1 MSDFDPKVANALQEL
16 IRVLALEFP
25 EVQVLLD
32 QARDGLRSEAD
43 TMNELMR
50 LAHTDPTFEKRFLQQ
65 AKEVMGPL
73 QEADLVHVGEPSN
86 HPMAFESGV
95 GAPQLN
101 PLYAAALAE
110 RLQFDGDIPEFRV
123 GPAPLDST
131 PAVPVDTK
139 VTNPVALGMMLTTA
153 SSEVADELQEGRLLL
168 QAQVA
173 AHDDPTGTALTVLE
187 KHEAALVLHGSPET
201 DPEGYRRGSLP
212 VPRTVTA
219 PSGAALAAMPL
230 GQRQD
235 ASWKAL
241 STTQGRRSGLQV
253 VEAAVVRQLTQ
264 QGFTVEGRLF
274 SKASKPEVG
283 VEWVLEMSGAR
294 SHSPE
299 FSFLDTAG
307 AVIGTKLARMVEAG
321 SFWVEVRTVDDLADR
336 RIGWYGQLVRRAQE

>member
-32 QARDGLRSEAD
+32 QAHDGLRTEAD
-43 TMNELMR
+43 TMARLML
-50 LAHTDPTFEKRFLQQ
+50 LAQLDPTFQERFLQQ
-65 AKEVMGPL
+65 AKEVMEPL
-73 QEADLVHVGEPSN
+73 QDADLVHVGESSN

-139 VTNPVALGMMLTTA
+139 VTNPVALGMMLAAA
-153 SSEVADELQEGRLLL
+153 SEEVAQELQEGRLLL
-168 QAQVA
+168 QAQVEGGES
-173 AHDDPTGTALTVLE
+173 TGTALTVLE
-187 KHEAALVLHGSPET
+187 EQEAALVLHGSPET

-212 VPRTVTA
+212 VPRTASA
-219 PSGAALAAMPL
+219 PSGAALAVMPR

-253 VEAAVVRQLTQ
+253 IEAAVVRQLTRC
-264 QGFTVEGRLF
+264 GFEVEARPF
-274 SKASKPEVG
+274 SKTSKPEVG
-283 VEWVLEMSGAR
+283 VEWVMEMSGAR

-307 AVIGTKLARMVEAG
+307 AVIGTKLAQVVEAG

-336 RIGWYGQLVRRAQE
+336 KIGWYGQLVRSGQE

>member
-32 QARDGLRSEAD
+32 QARDGLRTEAD
-43 TMNELMR
+43 TMTQLM
-50 LAHTDPTFEKRFLQQ
+50 LLTQQDPTFQERFLQQ

-73 QEADLVHVGEPSN
+73 QDVVHVGEPSN

-131 PAVPVDTK
+131 PAVPVDTMAS
-139 VTNPVALGMMLTTA
+139 NPVAVGMMLVAA
-153 SSEVADELQEGRLLL
+153 SEEVAGELQEGRLLL
-168 QAQVA
+168 QAQVEGGES
-173 AHDDPTGTALTVLE
+173 TGTALTVLE
-187 KHEAALVLHGSPET
+187 EQEAALVLHGSPET

-212 VPRTVTA
+212 VPRTATA
-219 PSGAALAAMPL
+219 PSGATLAAMPR

-253 VEAAVVRQLTQ
+253 IEAAVVRQLTQ
-264 QGFTVEGRLF
+264 RGFEVEGRPF

-283 VEWVLEMSGAR
+283 VEWILEMSGAR

-299 FSFLDTAG
+299 FSFFDTAG
-307 AVIGTKLARMVEAG
+307 AVIGTRLAQMAEAG

-336 RIGWYGQLVRRAQE
+336 RVGWYGQLVRRDQE